1 VTVDKINLPRKLHT
15 KNHSKKKR
23 TNSSHRWISRHI
35 NDPYVA
41 LAQDLGY
48 RSRAAFKLIEIND
61 KFNLFT
67 RNTRILDLGAAP
79 GSWSQVANAKTLPKT
94 NSQIIALDLLAMSPI
109 ENIVILQGDINDDE
123 VVANIKSYHK
133 KFDLIISDIAPNT
146 VGHNQT
152 DHLRIMAIADS
163 VLELV
168 FELLEKN
175 GALVVKIFQG
185 ELQQE
190 FFLSLKKLF
199 KKVHYFKPTSSR
211 KESPEIYIVA
221 KEYFY
226 DQTQYSAN
234 YYKA

>member
-1 VTVDKINLPRKLHT
+1 VTLDKVQLPRKLHA

-23 TNSSHRWISRHI
+23 SNSSHRWISRHI

-61 KFNLFT
+61 KFNLLA
-67 RNTRILDLGAAP
+67 RNVRILDLGAAP
-79 GSWSQVANAKTLPKT
+79 GSWSQIAVAKTLPKT
-94 NSQIIALDLLAMSPI
+94 ENQIIAVDLLPISPLKNVITI
-109 ENIVILQGDINDDE
+109 EGDINDDKVIDE
-123 VVANIKSYHK
+123 IKQQHQ

-163 VLELV
+163 VFELVLELLA
-168 FELLEKN
+168 EN
-175 GALVVKIFQG
+175 GSLVIKLFQG

-190 FFLSLKKLF
+190 FFLALRKLF

-211 KESPEIYIVA
+211 KESSEIYIIA
-221 KEYFY
+221 KEYLN
-226 DQTQYSAN
+226 DQAQL
-234 YYKA
+234 

>member
-1 VTVDKINLPRKLHT
+1 MTIDKIQLPRKLHT

-23 TNSSHRWISRHI
+23 SNSSHRWISRHI
-35 NDPYVA
+35 NDPYVT

-61 KFNLFT
+61 KHNILT
-67 RNTRILDLGAAP
+67 RNAKVLDLGAAP
-79 GSWSQVANAKTLPKT
+79 GSWSQVACAKIAPKT
-94 NSQIIALDLLAMSPI
+94 NNQIVAVDLLAISPI
-109 ENIVILQGDINDDE
+109 ENVVTIQGDINDCE
-123 VVANIKSYHK
+123 VIAAIKSNHE

-146 VGHNQT
+146 VGHHQT

-163 VLELV
+163 VFELV
-168 FELLEKN
+168 LEFLEIN
-175 GALVVKIFQG
+175 GSLVIKLFQG

-221 KEYFY
+221 KEYFN
-226 DQTQYSAN
+226 DQTQL
-234 YYKA
+234 